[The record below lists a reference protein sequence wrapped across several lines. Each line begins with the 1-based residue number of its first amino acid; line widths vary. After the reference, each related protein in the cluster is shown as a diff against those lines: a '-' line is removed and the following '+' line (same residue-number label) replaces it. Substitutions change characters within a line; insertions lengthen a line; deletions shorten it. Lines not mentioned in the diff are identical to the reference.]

1 MSLSFSQNT
10 LYAIGS
16 TSPYLQ
22 SAVSHPVV
30 RMNHS
35 SQTAVYWKGFSKQSG
50 KKTFSYSPLSFRSSE
65 QTYRSVNS
73 GGGVMR
79 ATTYYVRPSSGSFVN
94 AHGEVMKLIDFKP
107 VYYGIGVPNEG
118 DEGYVPPTGELDP
131 DFASPVG
138 DVLLPMLL
146 MVGVY
151 AVVRWFKNWKRK
163 RTENR
168 LLCIK

>member
-10 LYAIGS
+10 SYAFGS

-35 SQTAVYWKGFSKQSG
+35 SQTAVYWKGLSKQSG
-50 KKTFSYSPLSFRSSE
+50 KKTFTYSPLSFRSSE
-65 QTYRSVNS
+65 QSYRSVNS
-73 GGGVMR
+73 GGGSTMQ
-79 ATTYYVRPSSGSFVN
+79 AGTYYLRPSGGSFVN

-107 VYYGIGVPNEG
+107 VNYYMAMPDEG

-131 DFASPVG
+131 DKVEMPVG
-138 DVLLPMLL
+138 DVLLPLLL
-146 MVGVY
+146 MTGIY
-151 AVVRWFKNWKRK
+151 AIIRYFRNRRK
-163 RTENR
+163 FSAV
-168 LLCIK
+168 